1 MTPWELISTGYPVQT
16 GDPVGSDRITTSP
29 ARAGTGEPLH
39 RLEPVPVRP
48 ESDRYH
54 ALVVYGDKVEILVAY
69 FLVVYFRVDFVRE
82 LPGGP
87 QRCVTFVWATTQG
100 DFVAYCNLRQSWSDD
115 KS

>member
-1 MTPWELISTGYPVQT
+1 MTYWKLISTGDPVQT

-54 ALVVYGDKVEILVAY
+54 TLLLINKERGKDETCIQVA
-69 FLVVYFRVDFVRE
+69 VR
-82 LPGGP
+82 
-87 QRCVTFVWATTQG
+87 
-100 DFVAYCNLRQSWSDD
+100 
-115 KS
+115 